1 MAQVIIVLD
10 KDELE
15 EFKELCKYIKV
26 LKKRNKEKLLGFLKA
41 VEFTEEINKQDI

>member
-1 MAQVIIVLD
+1 MAQVIVVLD

-15 EFKELCKYIKV
+15 EFKELCKYIKI

-41 VEFTEEINKQDI
+41 VEFTEDINK